1 MQIKHNTDETLLLNE
16 NILVGND
23 AYFES
28 YFLSTAISQKEVIM
42 TNSEFVDD
50 KKIKDIL
57 TYIKSMKH
65 SEQIRMMFL
74 FSLNGLRA
82 INFTF
87 LQVKDC
93 YTDQLKPNDVINL
106 DSDKNK
112 GKHKCSY
119 FMNSQMKKELAD
131 YLKYL
136 QNKWGENLNPETYL
150 FTSQK
155 LNKPYNRVSISR

>member
-1 MQIKHNTDETLLLNE
+1 
-16 NILVGND
+16 
-23 AYFES
+23 
-28 YFLSTAISQKEVIM
+28 M
-42 TNSEFVDD
+42 TNGEFVDD

-65 SEQIRMMFL
+65 AEQIRMMFL

-106 DSDKNK
+106 DSNKNK
-112 GKHKCSY
+112 GKHSCSY
-119 FMNSQMKKELAD
+119 FMNSQMKKELGSYSSKGKSSAECEVT
-131 YLKYL
+131 LSFST
-136 QNKWGENLNPETYL
+136 NPDMSAVEDVMTAL
-150 FTSQK
+150 MNS
-155 LNKPYNRVSISR
+155 LER